1 MATLSGFRKALKRTA
16 SLLPAM
22 PKSRPMYRGN
32 PAITILRVFLWL
44 MPALFI
50 PLIAM
55 LGAVLSKYL
64 PTPAGICLLLLLFV
78 AATAGIGLFE
88 QLLTFQEARTP
99 PPFPK
104 TELLRWTIIF
114 VLVQIVL
121 APIIFAAALGILGA
135 VVSSFAW
142 I

>member
-1 MATLSGFRKALKRTA
+1 MATLSGFNKALKRTA

-50 PLIAM
+50 PLVAL

-88 QLLTFQEARTP
+88 EMLTFQQMREP
-99 PPFPK
+99 PANQK
-104 TELLRWTIIF
+104 RELAISVIVF
-114 VLVQIVL
+114 VSLQVVL
-121 APIIFAAALGILGA
+121 APVMCFGA
-135 VVSSFAW
+135 VLLLGNFWSK
-142 I
+142 IHP

>member
-1 MATLSGFRKALKRTA
+1 MAKLSGFRKALKRTA

-50 PLIAM
+50 PLVAL

-78 AATAGIGLFE
+78 AATSGIGLFE
-88 QLLTFQEARTP
+88 EMLTFQQMREP
-99 PPFPK
+99 PANQK
-104 TELLRWTIIF
+104 RELAISVIVF
-114 VLVQIVL
+114 VSLQVVL
-121 APIIFAAALGILGA
+121 APVMCFGA
-135 VVSSFAW
+135 VLLLGTFWSK
-142 I
+142 IHP

>member
-1 MATLSGFRKALKRTA
+1 MATLSGFNKALKRTA

-22 PKSRPMYRGN
+22 PKTRPMYRGN

-50 PLIAM
+50 PLVAL

-88 QLLTFQEARTP
+88 EMLTFQQMREP
-99 PPFPK
+99 PANQK
-104 TELLRWTIIF
+104 RELAISVIVF
-114 VLVQIVL
+114 VSLQVVL
-121 APIIFAAALGILGA
+121 APVMCFGA
-135 VVSSFAW
+135 VLLLGTFWSK
-142 I
+142 IHP

>member
-1 MATLSGFRKALKRTA
+1 MATLSGFNKALKRTA

-50 PLIAM
+50 PLVAL

-88 QLLTFQEARTP
+88 EMLTFQQMREP
-99 PPFPK
+99 PANQK
-104 TELLRWTIIF
+104 RELAISVIVF
-114 VLVQIVL
+114 VSLQVVL
-121 APIIFAAALGILGA
+121 APVMCFGA
-135 VVSSFAW
+135 VLLLGTFWSK
-142 I
+142 IHP